1 MQAVQLGPHWCSTY
15 LLLAPPCIGFLL
27 DVCVCVSSFGSVV
40 LQLCFAFRWW
50 SVRGSATLVF
60 LAFRTPADGST
71 ASLFYRSVFARL
83 GVTPLLP
90 LHRSAGLGFYYLLR
104 CRCFLRGRD
113 PHTFRKLRCCCCSAL
128 ARHGLRILGLVVLQ
142 CLGGETSSTD
152 LRILQIGCLR
162 VQKPH
167 SGHGMQHPPNVSDSH
182 VVKNHTG
189 SDLYVIATAPCPHTG
204 WHAKSCR
211 RTHCRQHAL

>member
-1 MQAVQLGPHWCSTY
+1 M
-15 LLLAPPCIGFLL
+15 
-27 DVCVCVSSFGSVV
+27 
-40 LQLCFAFRWW
+40 CFAFRWW

-60 LAFRTPADGST
+60 LAFRAPADGST
-71 ASLFYRSVFARL
+71 ASLFYRSVFDRL

-104 CRCFLRGRD
+104 CLCFLRSRD
-113 PHTFRKLRCCCCSAL
+113 PHTFRKLRCCCSAL
-128 ARHGLRILGLVVLQ
+128 VRHGLHILGLVVLQ

-189 SDLYVIATAPCPHTG
+189 SDLCVMATAPCPHTG